1 MFIVKV
7 VACVEHLEYR
17 SHTFHLEPEGEPLCL
32 SVRAFTL
39 LSPLVRQSIVPL
51 AGGVGGDL
59 YTGNLWAC
67 SVLPDLGVASVV

>member
-32 SVRAFTL
+32 SGPSLFFL
-39 LSPLVRQSIVPL
+39 LLLDSPLCPWQEEL
-51 AGGVGGDL
+51 EEEET
-59 YTGNLWAC
+59 YTLVTCGHAVC
-67 SVLPDLGVASVV
+67 SLT